1 MTVEISTER
10 RRFPGIS
17 PRAYEHPADRGA
29 LVALRA
35 VPGLPAVLRALSGAV
50 GERRERLLLLAAAVK
65 VTPKQFPEVHALR
78 LECAAALDIDSV
90 PEVFVV
96 RNPEPIAMTI
106 GMDAPFLVL
115 STGLI
120 ELLDTDGLRF
130 TIGHEMGHVLSGHAV
145 YRTLLL
151 HLTSASLNLAWF
163 PIGYWGLRAIRLSL
177 EEWYRKSELSCDRA
191 GLLCG
196 QDPAAA
202 LRAHALLAGAMSTG
216 PDELVDFLAQAD
228 EYDDAADIRDSIL
241 KLGHLAGRSHPL
253 PALRAA
259 ELQRW
264 ADSGEYTA
272 VLGGAYPRRQ
282 DDPDASFTAEVK
294 AAAGA
299 YRDAVA
305 SSNDPLAKLVTKAGG
320 AVADGWDRFRRPD
333 RSGRP

>member
-1 MTVEISTER
+1 MTAENPAER
-10 RRFPGIS
+10 RQFPGIS

-29 LVALRA
+29 LVALRS

-50 GERRERLLLLAAAVK
+50 GERRERLLLLASAVK
-65 VTPKQFPEVHALR
+65 VTPRQFSTVHELR
-78 LECAAALDIDSV
+78 LECAATLDV
-90 PEVFVV
+90 GPAPEVFVL
-96 RNPEPIAMTI
+96 RNPDPIAMTI
-106 GMDAPFLVL
+106 GMDTPFLVL

-120 ELLDTDGLRF
+120 DLLDTDGLRF

-163 PIGYWGLRAIRLSL
+163 PIGYWGLRAIQLAL

-202 LRAHALLAGAMSTG
+202 LRTHALLAGATSTD
-216 PDELVDFLAQAD
+216 PEELAEFVAQSR
-228 EYDDAADIRDSIL
+228 EYDAATDIRDSIL
-241 KLGHLAGRSHPL
+241 KLGHLAGRAHPL

-264 ADSGEYTA
+264 AAGEEYA
-272 VLGGAYPRRQ
+272 ARLRGDYPRRA
-282 DDPDASFTAEVK
+282 DDPDASFAAEVK

-305 SSNDPLAKLVTKAGG
+305 SSKDPLAKLVTAAGG
-320 AVADGWDRFRRPD
+320 AVADGLSRLRRP
-333 RSGRP
+333 